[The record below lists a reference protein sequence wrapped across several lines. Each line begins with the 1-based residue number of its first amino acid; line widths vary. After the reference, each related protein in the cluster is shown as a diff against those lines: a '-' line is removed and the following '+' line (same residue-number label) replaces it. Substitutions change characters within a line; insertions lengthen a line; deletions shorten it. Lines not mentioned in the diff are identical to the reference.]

1 MLWYH
6 LPFVTS
12 LYYVFKISSVSL
24 SVCYVIHL
32 FSASA
37 VSSSVC
43 YARLR
48 HYIRTISSRFPLF
61 RYLFVTVRHCSVLG
75 FSCLLFCLLRRY
87 SYYLQVYHCFTICL
101 LRHGTV
107 LGFDCSIFCLLSCC
121 LFCCIFCVLHFFKV
135 SLFHFLFFSIPLAE
149 T

>member
-87 SYYLQVYHCFTICL
+87 SYYLQVFHCFTICL

-107 LGFDCSIFCLLSCC
+107 LGFDCSIFCLLSVM
-121 LFCCIFCVLHFFKV
+121 LYLLCVT
-135 SLFHFLFFSIPLAE
+135 SLQGFLFSLSVCYESIG
-149 T
+149 